1 MSIFS
6 LKNNTNTISSNK
18 SVGLQFCGSR
28 RSNSLVKKNIMP
40 WLRANKEKTHI
51 NYFFLAVL
59 LFLILYPNPIKLKYK
74 QKFTPTLDC
83 EIAECTSSVNLI
95 YTISLFLKWQLKNK

>member
-1 MSIFS
+1 
-6 LKNNTNTISSNK
+6 
-18 SVGLQFCGSR
+18 
-28 RSNSLVKKNIMP
+28 MP

-83 EIAECTSSVNLI
+83 EIA
-95 YTISLFLKWQLKNK
+95 